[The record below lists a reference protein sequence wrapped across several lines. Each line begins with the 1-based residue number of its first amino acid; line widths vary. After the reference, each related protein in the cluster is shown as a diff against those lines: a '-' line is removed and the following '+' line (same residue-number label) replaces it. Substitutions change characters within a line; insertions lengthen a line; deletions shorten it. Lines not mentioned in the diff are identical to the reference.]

1 MCIRQKLLS
10 FNMTQRDPQN
20 KWDSVKRYKLTKMI
34 NQLSGISGHGTE
46 LVTVYIPPRRPI
58 FEVIA
63 QLRNESGTASNIKS
77 DLTRTHV
84 QDALSKTVEHLKL
97 FKETPENGLAIFC
110 GAIPNSKGIG
120 NGKIELYPVYPPKPI
135 QINLYR
141 CDDHFWTDHIK
152 DMMKDE
158 KVMALMAIDTQE
170 AGLGIVTGDRWE
182 VVDTLTSGV
191 AGKHRQGGQSARR
204 FERLREND
212 LNEYYHRIADH
223 AHKIFIDENVVDGVI
238 IGGPGPTKENF
249 LKEEYLDYRLQKN
262 VIATIDCSYSGAEG
276 IREILDKVN
285 EQGILTEY
293 RLMEEK
299 KLIKRFMGEVH
310 SGRGLG
316 VYGITDVIGYLKNG
330 IVDTLI
336 ITDEIPYLS
345 LEIKCNKCGNIREKI
360 LERKD
365 LMSTKQAE
373 VSIPCSVCNSLD
385 LDIREIDIVDL
396 LEELSQ
402 NIGSKMEVISAQTEE
417 GNQLISLGG
426 IGALLRFSPR

>member
-1 MCIRQKLLS
+1 
-10 FNMTQRDPQN
+10 
-20 KWDSVKRYKLTKMI
+20 
-34 NQLSGISGHGTE
+34 
-46 LVTVYIPPRRPI
+46 
-58 FEVIA
+58 
-63 QLRNESGTASNIKS
+63 
-77 DLTRTHV
+77 
-84 QDALSKTVEHLKL
+84 
-97 FKETPENGLAIFC
+97 
-110 GAIPNSKGIG
+110 
-120 NGKIELYPVYPPKPI
+120 
-135 QINLYR
+135 
-141 CDDHFWTDHIK
+141 
-152 DMMKDE
+152 
-158 KVMALMAIDTQE
+158 
-170 AGLGIVTGDRWE
+170 
-182 VVDTLTSGV
+182 
-191 AGKHRQGGQSARR
+191 
-204 FERLREND
+204 
-212 LNEYYHRIADH
+212 
-223 AHKIFIDENVVDGVI
+223 
-238 IGGPGPTKENF
+238 
-249 LKEEYLDYRLQKN
+249 
-262 VIATIDCSYSGAEG
+262 
-276 IREILDKVN
+276 
-285 EQGILTEY
+285 
-293 RLMEEK
+293 MEEK

-365 LMSTKQAE
+365 LISTKQAE